1 MQILRRP
8 EFGAFVAA
16 VVVYVIFAV
25 ASGASGFFSLDGT
38 ASWLN
43 VAAELGIV
51 AIPAGLLMISG
62 EIDLSTG
69 SVVGAA
75 SMVLAV
81 GTAILGLP
89 IWLCIVL
96 AIVMGAAIG
105 LLNGYLVTRTGL
117 PSFIVTIASNFSVFG
132 AAVGTALLIAHTT
145 TISVVTTPSSTAVF
159 AARVGS
165 ANISILWW
173 LAIALAGS
181 WLLARSP
188 FGNWIYATGGNG
200 DVARGAGVP
209 TSLVK
214 IILFVATGAAAALV
228 GVILAIEYHS
238 GSAVNGQGYVFE
250 APIVAVI
257 GGVLLTGGY
266 GSALGI
272 FLGTIIYGVI
282 SVGVFYTGWDAN
294 WVSLFLGVLLFIAV
308 LANNYFRKLALRF

>member
-1 MQILRRP
+1 MQIIRRP
-8 EFGAFVAA
+8 EFGAFVAGLM
-16 VVVYVIFAV
+16 VYVLFAV
-25 ASGASGFFSLDGT
+25 CAANSGFVSLAGT

-75 SMVLAV
+75 SMILAV
-81 GTAILGLP
+81 GTAIFGLP
-89 IWLCIVL
+89 IWLCIAL
-96 AIVMGAAIG
+96 AIAMGAGVG

-132 AAVGTALLIAHTT
+132 VAVGTALLIARTT
-145 TISVVTTPSSTAVF
+145 TISVVTTPSATAVF
-159 AARVGS
+159 GAQLGS

-173 LAIALAGS
+173 FAIALAGS
-181 WLLARSP
+181 WVLARSP
-188 FGNWIYATGGNG
+188 FGNWIYATGGNV
-200 DVARGAGVP
+200 DVARGSGVP
-209 TSLVK
+209 TNLVK
-214 IILFVATGAAAALV
+214 VILFVATSACAALV

-257 GGVLLTGGY
+257 GGILLSGGY
-266 GSALGI
+266 GSVLGV
-272 FLGTIIYGVI
+272 FLGTAIYGVI
-282 SVGVFYTGWDAN
+282 SVGVFYTGWDAD

-308 LANNYFRKLALRF
+308 LANSYFRKLALRF